1 MKENPDIWIHLG
13 DWLVSIKEQGIG
25 AVLAGTMAFLR
36 GVIPPFFMEV
46 KSRIQATR
54 NKCCFGVY
62 PPNAI
67 LG

>member
-1 MKENPDIWIHLG
+1 MKNFKTFTKISTLTL
-13 DWLVSIKEQGIG
+13 LVSTN
-25 AVLAGTMAFLR
+25 LAFANDM
-36 GVIPPFFMEV
+36 VILPFFMEV

-67 LG
+67 LGLS